1 MCPRRAWSHCD
12 AGHSQSDAGGICYQS
27 HLAVHRAMVK
37 AGAHLTS
44 LGDSLAGPEVT
55 SPKTFNQFVRPN
67 IRTLIET
74 AHEEGI
80 YG

>member
-1 MCPRRAWSHCD
+1 
-12 AGHSQSDAGGICYQS
+12 
-27 HLAVHRAMVK
+27 MVK